1 MGRPVTRRWLP
12 WVIIAS
18 LSVLILS
25 GFLVM
30 LAITSP
36 VVRSSPSTPPPLQ
49 TVEIPD
55 GSTFRQVAALLEKEH
70 LIPSRLGFLLLG
82 RLTLADRRII
92 PGEYALHG
100 GMAPREILAKLIAGQ
115 VVLHPVTIPEGYT
128 VAQIAALLEEKGLT
142 NAKDFLARAQDRE
155 FILSALRLDL
165 PNLEGYLFPDTY
177 HFSRHAKAKEMI
189 TTMIDRLWQTFTPEW
204 RGRAQD
210 IHMTVHQVLTLAS
223 VIEKE
228 TGADAERELIASVF
242 HNRLRKNIP
251 LQSDP
256 TVIYGM
262 TSFDG
267 NLRRRDLETTTPYNT
282 YRVAGLPPGPIANPG
297 AHSIRA
303 TLYPASTTYLYFVSK
318 NNGTHQFSSTLAE
331 HNLAVDRYQRRHS
344 KRAS

>member
-1 MGRPVTRRWLP
+1 MRRWLP
-12 WVIIAS
+12 WAIIAS

-25 GFLVM
+25 GILIM
-30 LAITSP
+30 LWITNP
-36 VVRSSPSTPPPLQ
+36 VIRSSTGASPLIQ
-49 TVEIPD
+49 IVEIPD
-55 GSTFRQVAALLEKEH
+55 GATFRQVASLLEHERV
-70 LIPSRLGFLLLG
+70 IPSRLGFLLLG
-82 RLTLADRRII
+82 RLTLADRHII

-100 GMAPREILAKLIAGQ
+100 GMGPRDILAKLLAGQ
-115 VVLHPVTIPEGYT
+115 VVLHPVTIPEGFT

-142 NAKDFLARAQDRE
+142 NAKEFLARAQDRD
-155 FILSALRLDL
+155 FIISAFHLDL

-189 TTMIDRLWQTFTPEW
+189 TTMMDRFWQTFTPEW
-204 RGRAQD
+204 RARADD

-228 TGADAERELIASVF
+228 TGADGERELIASVF
-242 HNRLRKNIP
+242 HNRLRKRIP

-267 NLRRRDLETTTPYNT
+267 NLRRRDLEKTTPYNT
-282 YRVAGLPPGPIANPG
+282 YRVVGLPPGPIANPG
-297 AHSIRA
+297 AHAIRA
-303 TLYPASTTYLYFVSK
+303 TLYPASTTFLYFVSK
-318 NNGTHQFSSTLAE
+318 NNGTHQFSSTLSE

>member
-1 MGRPVTRRWLP
+1 MLWITAPV
-12 WVIIAS
+12 A
-18 LSVLILS
+18 
-25 GFLVM
+25 
-30 LAITSP
+30 
-36 VVRSSPSTPPPLQ
+36 RSSTGTAPSIQ
-49 TVEIPD
+49 IVDIPD
-55 GSTFRQVAALLEKEH
+55 GSTFRQVAALLERER

-82 RLTLADRRII
+82 RLTLADRRIL

-100 GMAPREILAKLIAGQ
+100 GMAPREILAKLLAGQ
-115 VVLHPVTIPEGYT
+115 VVLHPVTIPEGFT
-128 VAQIAALLEEKGLT
+128 VAQIAALLEERGLT
-142 NAKDFLARAQDRE
+142 NAKEFLALAQDRE
-155 FILSALRLDL
+155 FILSALQLDV

-177 HFSRHAKAKEMI
+177 HFSRHARAKEMI
-189 TTMIDRLWQTFTPEW
+189 TTMMDRFWQTFTPEW
-204 RGRAQD
+204 RARAQD
-210 IHMTVHQVLTLAS
+210 IRMTVHQVLTLAS

-228 TGADAERELIASVF
+228 TGADGERELIASVF
-242 HNRLRKNIP
+242 HNRLLKRIP

-267 NLRRRDLETTTPYNT
+267 NLRRRDLEKTTPYNT

-318 NNGTHQFSSTLAE
+318 NNGTHKFSSTLTE

>member
-1 MGRPVTRRWLP
+1 MLWITAPV
-12 WVIIAS
+12 A
-18 LSVLILS
+18 
-25 GFLVM
+25 
-30 LAITSP
+30 
-36 VVRSSPSTPPPLQ
+36 RSSTGTAPSIQ
-49 TVEIPD
+49 IVDIPD
-55 GSTFRQVAALLEKEH
+55 GSTFRQVAALLERER

-82 RLTLADRRII
+82 RLTLADRRIL

-100 GMAPREILAKLIAGQ
+100 GMAPREILAKLLAGQ
-115 VVLHPVTIPEGYT
+115 VVLHPVTIPEGFT
-128 VAQIAALLEEKGLT
+128 VAQIAALLEERGLT
-142 NAKDFLARAQDRE
+142 NAKEFLALAQDRE
-155 FILSALRLDL
+155 FILSALQLDV

-177 HFSRHAKAKEMI
+177 HFSRHARAKEMI
-189 TTMIDRLWQTFTPEW
+189 TTVMDRFWQTFTPEW
-204 RGRAQD
+204 RVRAQD
-210 IHMTVHQVLTLAS
+210 IRMTVHQVLTLAS

-228 TGADAERELIASVF
+228 TGADGERELIASVF
-242 HNRLRKNIP
+242 HNRLLKRIP

-267 NLRRRDLETTTPYNT
+267 NLRRRDLEKTTPYNT

-318 NNGTHQFSSTLAE
+318 NNGTHQFSSTLTE

>member
-1 MGRPVTRRWLP
+1 MTRRWLP
-12 WVIIAS
+12 WIFAS
-18 LSVLILS
+18 FGVLILS
-25 GFLVM
+25 GFL
-30 LAITSP
+30 AILWITAP
-36 VVRSSPSTPPPLQ
+36 VARSSTGTAPPIQ
-49 TVEIPD
+49 IVDIPD
-55 GSTFRQVAALLEKEH
+55 GSTFRQVAALLERER

-82 RLTLADRRII
+82 RLTLADRRIL

-100 GMAPREILAKLIAGQ
+100 GMAPPEILAKLLAGQ
-115 VVLHPVTIPEGYT
+115 VVLHPVTIPEGFT
-128 VAQIAALLEEKGLT
+128 VAQIAALLEERGLT
-142 NAKDFLARAQDRE
+142 NAKEFLALAQDRE
-155 FILSALRLDL
+155 FILSALQLDV

-189 TTMIDRLWQTFTPEW
+189 TTMMDRFWQTFTPEW
-204 RGRAQD
+204 RARAQD
-210 IHMTVHQVLTLAS
+210 IRMTVHQVLTLAS

-228 TGADAERELIASVF
+228 TGADGERELIASVF
-242 HNRLRKNIP
+242 HNRLQKRIP

-267 NLRRRDLETTTPYNT
+267 NLRRRDLEKTTPYNT

-297 AHSIRA
+297 THSIRA

-318 NNGTHQFSSTLAE
+318 NNGTHQFSSTLTE

>member
-1 MGRPVTRRWLP
+1 MLWITAPV
-12 WVIIAS
+12 A
-18 LSVLILS
+18 
-25 GFLVM
+25 
-30 LAITSP
+30 
-36 VVRSSPSTPPPLQ
+36 RSSTGTAPSIQ
-49 TVEIPD
+49 IVDIPD
-55 GSTFRQVAALLEKEH
+55 GSTFRQVAALVERER

-82 RLTLADRRII
+82 RLTLADRRIL

-100 GMAPREILAKLIAGQ
+100 GMAPREILAKLLAGQ
-115 VVLHPVTIPEGYT
+115 VVLHPVTIPEGFT
-128 VAQIAALLEEKGLT
+128 VAQIAALLEERGLT
-142 NAKDFLARAQDRE
+142 NAKEFLALAQDRE
-155 FILSALRLDL
+155 FILSALQLDV

-177 HFSRHAKAKEMI
+177 HFSRHARAKEMI
-189 TTMIDRLWQTFTPEW
+189 TTMMDRFWQTFTPEW
-204 RGRAQD
+204 RVRAQD
-210 IHMTVHQVLTLAS
+210 IRMTVHQVLTLAS

-228 TGADAERELIASVF
+228 TGADGERELIASVF
-242 HNRLRKNIP
+242 HNRLLKRIP

-267 NLRRRDLETTTPYNT
+267 NLRRRDLEKTTPYNT

-318 NNGTHQFSSTLAE
+318 NNGTHQFSSTLTE

>member
-1 MGRPVTRRWLP
+1 MLWITAPV
-12 WVIIAS
+12 A
-18 LSVLILS
+18 
-25 GFLVM
+25 
-30 LAITSP
+30 
-36 VVRSSPSTPPPLQ
+36 RSSTGTAPSIQ
-49 TVEIPD
+49 IVDIPD
-55 GSTFRQVAALLEKEH
+55 GSTFRQVTALLERER

-82 RLTLADRRII
+82 RLTLADRRIL

-100 GMAPREILAKLIAGQ
+100 GMAPREILAKLLAGQ
-115 VVLHPVTIPEGYT
+115 VVLHPVTIPEGFT
-128 VAQIAALLEEKGLT
+128 VAQIAALLEERGLT
-142 NAKDFLARAQDRE
+142 NAKEFLALAQDRE
-155 FILSALRLDL
+155 FILSALQLDV

-177 HFSRHAKAKEMI
+177 HFSRHARAKEMI
-189 TTMIDRLWQTFTPEW
+189 TTMMDRFWQTFTPEW
-204 RGRAQD
+204 RVRAQD
-210 IHMTVHQVLTLAS
+210 IRMTVHQVLTLAS

-228 TGADAERELIASVF
+228 TGADGERELIASVF
-242 HNRLRKNIP
+242 HNRLLKRIP

-267 NLRRRDLETTTPYNT
+267 NLRRRDLEKTTPYNT

-318 NNGTHQFSSTLAE
+318 NNGTHQFSSTLTE